1 MKNSWLDKTEYEGIG
16 TKSKCSY
23 LTYIDFKIK
32 SVTFLIYTKILFTPS
47 NWEVLPNNW
56 EFIISSLLIIYYW
69 LPFHFINQPWAK
81 LELRSYNFGGNI
93 FALDWPLH
101 YN

>member
-56 EFIISSLLIIYYW
+56 EFIISSLLIIYYSY
-69 LPFHFINQPWAK
+69 LTDFLSTLSINHGQ
-81 LELRSYNFGGNI
+81 N
-93 FALDWPLH
+93 
-101 YN
+101 